1 MAPLVANGATTSI
14 ATWSVANTSSL
25 QSDPAYTFL
34 YDLTVGQHA
43 ITAVYVGDINNQ
55 GSTSAAL
62 TQVRWPTIPCV
73 ALQTCTAR
81 QCYA

>member
-1 MAPLVANGATTSI
+1 MYAQAEAPLVPLGYSI
-14 ATWSVANTSSL
+14 STATWSVSNTSNL

-43 ITAVYVGDINNQ
+43 ITAVYVGDINNL

-62 TQVRWPTIPCV
+62 TQVCSPPKSSCPP
-73 ALQTCTAR
+73 A
-81 QCYA
+81 